1 MSTIKCEMNEW
12 GSLSFDHE
20 NGSVSLHRGDDARW
34 YLSWNKPDG
43 IVQHHVARYD
53 DYLEGVKEFHALSAN
68 MTKGELP
75 NPFVKTLPD
84 EANGEFVYASH

>member
-34 YLSWNKPDG
+34 YLEWYKGDG
-43 IVQHHVARYD
+43 VLRHHVARYD
-53 DYLEGVKEFHALSAN
+53 DYLTGVKQFHELSGILQMACIRI
-68 MTKGELP
+68 L
-75 NPFVKTLPD
+75 LQ
-84 EANGEFVYASH
+84 